1 MNYHWREALSDALR
15 RNRRDAHHRYLQL
28 ATLGADGWPANRT
41 VVFRG
46 FSADGLRLQVA
57 TDTRSDKV
65 GQLKERHE
73 VEICWYFTR
82 SREQFR
88 IRGKA
93 VLHDDSSTESEARE
107 QLWSSMSD
115 AARAQF
121 FWRDP
126 GQPLGEGEELAQT
139 AEGSAAPSSFL
150 LLEIEPLAVDHLKL
164 SADPQERYLSRLD
177 DDSWQAT
184 AVNP

>member
-1 MNYHWREALSDALR
+1 MSYNWRDALSEALR
-15 RNRRDAHHRYLQL
+15 HNRRDAHHRYLQL
-28 ATLGADGWPANRT
+28 ASLGLDGWPANRT

-46 FSADGLRLQVA
+46 FSADGQRLQVA

-65 GQLKERHE
+65 SQLRERSE

-88 IRGKA
+88 LRGHA
-93 VLHDDSSTESEARE
+93 FLHDEASAQSEARDR
-107 QLWSSMSD
+107 LWSSMSD

-126 GQPLGEGEELAQT
+126 GQPLGEGTEIDLA
-139 AEGSAAPSSFL
+139 SAAPSSFL

-164 SADPQERYLSRLD
+164 SANPQERYLSQLD
-177 DDSWQAT
+177 SGSWQAI